1 VSTSDVLHVPELTG
15 ADVEVALA
23 ELAAARERVYYDA
36 DADSA
41 AAARYYG
48 EVPPEQFADLVT
60 RTHVRTPGYKPAR
73 ELYPW
78 VDLQPTGR
86 LRSLYTSHE
95 WDPEELIR
103 ADLAI
108 AQDRV
113 RELTSRLGVP
123 GAPDALEVLDEVEDA
138 LPFNCEHVVPQSWFG
153 RQEPMRGDLHHLFTC
168 ETRCN
173 SFRGNT
179 PYDEFADF
187 PEPTAAGP
195 ALDQVSNDCGKSGAG
210 RFEPAHRKGPAA
222 RAVLYFLLRYPGL
235 VEAREMPPERHRVL
249 LAWHEGE
256 PVTEWER
263 HRNAAISERQG
274 NRNPFID
281 HPGLARRL
289 VPVLAR
295 PARDAVEPA
304 RPGPG
309 VGRPVTPTAVSG
321 RTGERSSP

>member
-1 VSTSDVLHVPELTG
+1 VSTSDVLQNSGLTA
-15 ADVEVALA
+15 ADVTAALA

-41 AAARYYG
+41 AAASYYG
-48 EVPPEQFADLVT
+48 EVAPEQFADLVA
-60 RTHVRTPGYKPAR
+60 RTHVRRPGYKPAR

-78 VDLQPTGR
+78 VDLQPTGK

-108 AQDRV
+108 VRARV
-113 RELTSRLGVP
+113 RELTSRLGLP
-123 GAPDALEVLDEVEDA
+123 EARDHLELLDEVEAA
-138 LPFNCEHVVPQSWFG
+138 LPFNCEHVVPQSWFDK
-153 RQEPMRGDLHHLFTC
+153 QEPMRGDLHHLFAC

-187 PEPTAAGP
+187 PEPTTAGP
-195 ALDQVSNDCGKSGAG
+195 ALDVVRDDCGKSAAD

-222 RAVLYFLLRYPGL
+222 RAALYFLLRYPGV
-235 VEAREMPPERHRVL
+235 VEADEMPPERRQVL
-249 LAWHEGE
+249 VAWHEEE

-263 HRNAAISERQG
+263 HRNAAIAERQG

-281 HPGLARRL
+281 HPELARRL
-289 VPVLAR
+289 VPVLAPR
-295 PARDAVEPA
+295 
-304 RPGPG
+304 G
-309 VGRPVTPTAVSG
+309 GR
-321 RTGERSSP
+321 

>member
-1 VSTSDVLHVPELTG
+1 MSTSDVLQMPGLTA
-15 ADVEVALA
+15 ADVEAALA

-41 AAARYYG
+41 SAESYYG
-48 EVPPEQFADLVT
+48 EVAPEQFADLVT
-60 RTHVRTPGYKPAR
+60 RTHVRRPAYKPAR

-78 VDLQPTGR
+78 VDRQPTGE

-108 AQDRV
+108 AQDRA
-113 RELTSRLGVP
+113 RQLTSRLA
-123 GAPDALEVLDEVEDA
+123 APEARDALEVLDEVEDA

-153 RQEPMRGDLHHLFTC
+153 KQEPMRGDLHHLFAC

-173 SFRGNT
+173 SFRSNT

-195 ALDQVSNDCGKSGAG
+195 ALDLVRDDCGKSTAD

-222 RAVLYFLLRYPGL
+222 RAALYFLLRYPGV
-235 VEAREMPPERHRVL
+235 VEAGEMPPERRQVL
-249 LAWHEGE
+249 LAWHEQE

-263 HRNAAISERQG
+263 HRNAAIAERQG

-281 HPGLARRL
+281 HPELARRL
-289 VPVLAR
+289 VPLL
-295 PARDAVEPA
+295 EP
-304 RPGPG
+304 PG
-309 VGRPVTPTAVSG
+309 R
-321 RTGERSSP
+321 R

>member
-1 VSTSDVLHVPELTG
+1 MSTSDVLQVPGLTT
-15 ADVEVALA
+15 ADVAAALS

-36 DADSA
+36 DADA
-41 AAARYYG
+41 AAAESYYG
-48 EVPPEQFADLVT
+48 EVAPEQFRDLVT
-60 RTHVRTPGYKPAR
+60 RTHVRRPGYKPAR

-95 WDPEELIR
+95 WNPEELIR

-108 AQDRV
+108 AEDRV
-113 RELTSRLGVP
+113 RELTSRLG
-123 GAPDALEVLDEVEDA
+123 GSQARDALEVLDAVEDA
-138 LPFNCEHVVPQSWFG
+138 LPFNCEHAVPQSWFG
-153 RQEPMRGDLHHLFTC
+153 KQEPMRGDLHHLFAC

-195 ALDQVSNDCGKSGAG
+195 TLDVVRDDCGKSAADG
-210 RFEPAHRKGPAA
+210 FEPAHRKGPAA

-235 VEAREMPPERHRVL
+235 VEADEMPPERHEVL
-249 LAWHEGE
+249 VAWHEEE

-263 HRNAAISERQG
+263 HRNAAIAERQG

-281 HPGLARRL
+281 HPELARRL
-289 VPVLAR
+289 VLLLQGA
-295 PARDAVEPA
+295 
-304 RPGPG
+304 
-309 VGRPVTPTAVSG
+309 GRSTTPTAAPG